1 MWSNLS
7 CVLFHGS
14 TVSLL
19 LFLCV
24 SWQLVGVWLSWPM
37 QVASDFTTP
46 SLPGLPWVRLSL
58 LMGSGGAKGVVVTLL
73 HLSLPMPFLATN
85 TDVARLDSRLPD
97 LPQPI
102 FLSLFSLFSPS

>member
-1 MWSNLS
+1 MWSNLC

-19 LFLCV
+19 LFLSV

-37 QVASDFTTP
+37 QVSSGFTTP
-46 SLPGLPWVRLSL
+46 SLPGLLWVRLSL
-58 LMGSGGAKGVVVTLL
+58 LMGSGAKGVVVTLL

-85 TDVARLDSRLPD
+85 RELARPDSRLPN
-97 LPQPI
+97 LPQPNL
-102 FLSLFSLFSPS
+102 LSLFSPFSLS